1 MSESMDRLT
10 GVMARLLGEGGCP
23 WDREQTHESLKPFLL
38 EETYEVLEAI
48 DSGKP
53 DAMREE
59 LGDVLF
65 QVLFHAEMAKAS
77 RLFDLD
83 AIADATADKMIR
95 RHPHI
100 FDAAPGEAPPDSK
113 AVLVKWE
120 ALKRA
125 EAGHQTR
132 KSAIDGVPKSL
143 PALLRAHQLQARA
156 ARTGFDWKTVGPVFD
171 KVREEVAECEAVA
184 ADEVANGKVAV
195 AGRMEEEIGDLL
207 FSIVNV
213 ARHLSVNSEEALRKA
228 ANRFAGRFQ
237 KIEADAETEGGLAT
251 LSPERVDQLWE
262 AAKSQERL
270 LTVAK
275 AGELHGLASQTGMS
289 VSPRGR

>member
-1 MSESMDRLT
+1 MSEAMDRLV

-23 WDREQTHESLKPFLL
+23 WDREQTHESLKPYLL

-53 DAMREE
+53 AAMSEE

-65 QVLFHAEMAKAS
+65 QVLFHAEMAKAA

-83 AIADATADKMIR
+83 DIAHATADKMIR

-100 FDAAPGEAPPDSK
+100 FDAAPGAAPPDSQ

-120 ALKRA
+120 ELKRA
-125 EAGHQTR
+125 EAGHQSR

-143 PALLRAHQLQARA
+143 PALLRAHQLQSRA
-156 ARTGFDWKTVGPVFD
+156 ARAGFDWKTVGPVFD

-184 ADEVANGKVAV
+184 AEGNGVNGSGS
-195 AGRMEEEIGDLL
+195 GRMEEEIGDLL

-213 ARHLSVNSEEALRKA
+213 ARHLSVNPEEALRKA
-228 ANRFAGRFQ
+228 ANKFSGRFQ
-237 KIEADAETEGGLAT
+237 KIETAAEMEGGLKT
-251 LSPERVDQLWE
+251 LSPELIDQLWE
-262 AAKSQERL
+262 
-270 LTVAK
+270 TAK
-275 AGELHGLASQTGMS
+275 AQEECLMATDARSCAH
-289 VSPRGR
+289 

>member
-1 MSESMDRLT
+1 MSEAIDRLT

-23 WDREQTHESLKPFLL
+23 WDRKQTHESLKPFLL

-48 DSGKP
+48 DSDKP

-59 LGDVLF
+59 LGDLLF
-65 QVLFHAEMAKAS
+65 QVIFHAEIGKAA
-77 RLFDLD
+77 RRFDLD

-100 FDAAPGEAPPDSK
+100 FAATPGEAPPDAE

-125 EAGHQTR
+125 EAGHRSR

-156 ARTGFDWKTVGPVFD
+156 ARIGFDWKTVGPVFD

-184 ADEVANGKVAV
+184 ANGAV
-195 AGRMEEEIGDLL
+195 NGSNGRTTHAIRMEEEIGDLL

-213 ARHLSVNSEEALRKA
+213 ARHLSVNPEEALRKA
-228 ANRFAGRFQ
+228 SNRFANRFQ
-237 KIEADAETEGGLAT
+237 KIEAAAETEGGLAT
-251 LSPERVDQLWE
+251 LSSERVDQLWE
-262 AAKSQERL
+262 AAKAQERRL
-270 LTVAK
+270 AAT
-275 AGELHGLASQTGMS
+275 GEVHPPPLKRS
-289 VSPRGR
+289 RGSYGRP

>member
-1 MSESMDRLT
+1 MSEAIDHLI
-10 GVMARLLGEGGCP
+10 GVVARLLGEGGCP

-53 DAMREE
+53 DALREE

-65 QVLFHAEMAKAS
+65 QVLFHAEIAKAE
-77 RLFDLD
+77 RWFDLD

-100 FDAAPGEAPPDSK
+100 FAATPGEAAPNAQ

-125 EAGHQTR
+125 EAGHRSR

-143 PALLRAHQLQARA
+143 PALLRAYQLQVRA

-171 KVREEVAECEAVA
+171 KVREEVAKCEAVA
-184 ADEVANGKVAV
+184 ADDVTDRVGSGGTPRS
-195 AGRMEEEIGDLL
+195 GRMEEEIGDLL

-213 ARHLSVNSEEALRKA
+213 ARHLSVNPEEALRKV
-228 ANRFAGRFQ
+228 ANRFADRFQ
-237 KIEADAETEGGLAT
+237 KIEADAEMEGGLRA
-251 LSPERVDQLWE
+251 LSPERIDQLWE
-262 AAKSQERL
+262 IAEAEEAQLSV
-270 LTVAK
+270 TD
-275 AGELHGLASQTGMS
+275 AGYGNRKG
-289 VSPRGR
+289 